1 MNMQLHLQ
9 DVPARNGRL
18 WIRHGFKVFQRQP
31 LALAGLFGLFLMA
44 GFLAML
50 IPGIGMLLTMAALPL
65 LSLGFMLATHLV
77 LQKKTP
83 TVSVF
88 VQPLKLTPER
98 RRSQLM
104 LCFGYAGAMLV
115 IGLLADWIDG
125 GSTRDLQKLI
135 AENADNEA
143 IANAATDPRL
153 FWGLATRLGLMGLL
167 SVPYWHAPA
176 LIHWGGHGVAQALFS
191 STLALWRNKAAFLLN
206 MLLWAGLLL
215 AVASTVSLVFGLLGL
230 AQLAPMVLMTTGLL
244 MSTVFYASLYFSF
257 VDCFMFG
264 APQDLLSESKDALPP
279 SSP

>member
-1 MNMQLHLQ
+1 MSTTMQLHLQ
-9 DVPARNGRL
+9 NVPARNGRL

-31 LALAGLFGLFLMA
+31 LALAGLFGLFLFA
-44 GFLAML
+44 GFVAML
-50 IPGIGMLLTMAALPL
+50 IPGVGLLLTMASLPL

-83 TVSVF
+83 TASVF
-88 VQPLKLTPER
+88 VAPLKLTTER
-98 RRSQLM
+98 RRSQLL
-104 LCFGYAGAMLV
+104 LCLGYAGAMLV

-153 FWGLATRLGLMGLL
+153 FWGLATRMGLMGLL

-176 LIHWGGHGVAQALFS
+176 LVHWGGQGVAQALFS
-191 STLALWRNKAAFLLN
+191 STLALWRNKAAFALN
-206 MLLWAGLLL
+206 MLLWGGLLMG
-215 AVASTVSLVFGLLGL
+215 VASAVSLVFALIGL
-230 AQLAPMVLMTTGLL
+230 AQVAPIVLMAIGLML
-244 MSTVFYASLYFSF
+244 STVFYASLYFSF

-264 APQDLLSESKDALPP
+264 APQDVLDNKT
-279 SSP
+279 

>member
-31 LALAGLFGLFLMA
+31 LALAGLFGLFLFA
-44 GFLAML
+44 GFVAML
-50 IPGIGMLLTMAALPL
+50 IPGIGLFLTMASLPL

-83 TVSVF
+83 TAGVF
-88 VQPLKLTPER
+88 IAPLKLTPER
-98 RRSQLM
+98 RRNQLM
-104 LCFGYAGAMLV
+104 LCLGYAGAMLV
-115 IGLLADWIDG
+115 VGLLADWIDG
-125 GSTRDLQKLI
+125 GSTRELQKLV
-135 AENADNEA
+135 ADNADNET

-153 FWGLATRLGLMGLL
+153 FWGLATRLSLMGLL

-176 LIHWGGHGVAQALFS
+176 LVHWGGQGVAQALFS

-206 MLLWAGLLL
+206 MLLWAGLLM
-215 AVASTVSLVFGLLGL
+215 AVASSVSLVFGLLGL
-230 AQLAPMVLMTTGLL
+230 AQFAPVVLMTTGLIL
-244 MSTVFYASLYFSF
+244 STVFYASLYFSF

-264 APQDLLSESKDALPP
+264 APQDVLSDKP

>member
-1 MNMQLHLQ
+1 MSTTMQLHLQ
-9 DVPARNGRL
+9 NVPARNGRL

-31 LALAGLFGLFLMA
+31 LALAGLFGLFLFA
-44 GFLAML
+44 GFVAML
-50 IPGIGMLLTMAALPL
+50 IPGLGLLLVMASLPL

-83 TVSVF
+83 TAGVF
-88 VQPLKLTPER
+88 VAPLKLTAER
-98 RRSQLM
+98 RRSQLL
-104 LCFGYAGAMLV
+104 LCLGYAAAILV

-153 FWGLATRLGLMGLL
+153 FWGLATRMGLMGLL

-176 LIHWGGHGVAQALFS
+176 LVHWGGQGVAQALFS
-191 STLALWRNKAAFLLN
+191 STLALWRNKAAFALN
-206 MLLWAGLLL
+206 MLLWGGLMMG
-215 AVASTVSLVFGLLGL
+215 VASAVSLVFALIGL
-230 AQLAPMVLMTTGLL
+230 AQVAPIVLMAIGLML
-244 MSTVFYASLYFSF
+244 STVFYASLYFSF

-264 APQDLLSESKDALPP
+264 APAGVLSEPHTDAGG
-279 SSP
+279 